1 MKRKLHFVVYFWACL
16 CLICACSDSEFDK
29 DYENYQKVLVEKHE
43 AIEKFLNEYKSG
55 VNSQNSFSVY
65 LNGEFLTFSYTLK
78 IENNV
83 VYIGNYLLDLKDFI
97 GADQSRVAIYFW
109 K

>member
-1 MKRKLHFVVYFWACL
+1 MVCFWACL

-43 AIEKFLNEYKSG
+43 ALLTFWNEYELSEYR
-55 VNSQNSFSVY
+55 NSSFSVY
-65 LNGEFLTFSYTLK
+65 MNGEHLTYSTTLK

-83 VYIGNYLLDLKDFI
+83 VYVGKYMLDLKDFI
-97 GADQSRVAIYFW
+97 GADMSRVAIYFW